1 MRASFL
7 RLALCAA
14 LFCAGWLPRP
24 AAAAME
30 PPLSDGEKQAF
41 GENYLLPSPAEVF
54 LALEKA
60 GPVDWTAMAS
70 FNPRYDYA
78 DNAQRAL
85 NLGIRAADGFLAI
98 QARDH
103 DKLGKMI
110 SAIMTLA
117 EELLV
122 EETILKKGKTF
133 EEMSRNGQWEEL
145 HGELDSLRDE
155 VLHEME
161 RMGDKD
167 TALLVSTGG
176 WLEGLRATAKTLDEH
191 YSERAST
198 LLYQPK
204 LLQYFRKRLNALP
217 DRTRSTPAVA
227 AIIARLDEIDA
238 CINVGYRQPIS
249 PENIRK
255 LALISDTLVR
265 GIEGGASA
273 PPTPPATEAGGAS

>member
-1 MRASFL
+1 MVYRL
-7 RLALCAA
+7 VTLALCAA
-14 LFCAGWLPRP
+14 LLCGGPPPAG
-24 AAAAME
+24 AALV
-30 PPLSDGEKQAF
+30 PPLSETEKQAF

-122 EETILKKGKTF
+122 AETILNKGKAF
-133 EEMSRNGQWEEL
+133 EDLARNGQWEEL
-145 HGELDSLRDE
+145 HGQLDALRDD

-167 TALLVSTGG
+167 IALLVSTGG
-176 WLEGLRATAKTLDEH
+176 WLEGLRATAKTLQEH

-204 LLQYFRKRLNALP
+204 LLQYFRTRLNALP
-217 DRTRSTPAVA
+217 QQTRTAPAVA
-227 AIIARLDEIDA
+227 AILAQLDAIEA
-238 CINVGYRQPIS
+238 CLNVGYRTPI
-249 PENIRK
+249 PQENIRR
-255 LALISDTLVR
+255 LAAISEMLVS
-265 GIEGGASA
+265 GIEGGMSG
-273 PPTPPATEAGGAS
+273 TGGTGTVGGGGS

>member
-1 MRASFL
+1 MVHRLSA
-7 RLALCAA
+7 LALCAV
-14 LFCAGWLPRP
+14 LLCGSPPP
-24 AAAAME
+24 ASATLAQ
-30 PPLSDGEKQAF
+30 PLSELEKQAF

-78 DNAQRAL
+78 DNALRAL

-98 QARDH
+98 QARNH

-122 EETILKKGKTF
+122 AETILNKGKSF
-133 EEMSRNGQWEEL
+133 EDLARNGQWEEL
-145 HGELDSLRDE
+145 HGQLDALRDD

-176 WLEGLRATAKTLDEH
+176 WLEGLRATAKTLEEH

-204 LLQYFRKRLNALP
+204 LLRYFRARLNALP
-217 DRTRSTPAVA
+217 PQTRNAPAVA
-227 AIIARLDEIDA
+227 AILGQLDAMEA
-238 CINVGYRQPIS
+238 CLNVGYRMPI
-249 PENIRK
+249 PQENIRR
-255 LALISDTLVR
+255 LAAISELLVSS
-265 GIEGGASA
+265 IESG
-273 PPTPPATEAGGAS
+273 AGGGNSTLGGSS